1 VKPLKR
7 RKLRGQ
13 DNASSSSQPR
23 KGRKEGIV
31 SQDGEEDTEDEEG
44 GDEDVSRGG
53 SSRGKGTRPPKST
66 VAGKKRKMS
75 TSLEEGVA
83 QRMTELVQRV
93 EHLEKENKKLLKRMK
108 VME

>member
-1 VKPLKR
+1 MFSTPFHTFQGLNISVVTPCNPKSIEKKGLEISVAIPFHKVFLGS
-7 RKLRGQ
+7 L
-13 DNASSSSQPR
+13 R
-23 KGRKEGIV
+23 KGA
-31 SQDGEEDTEDEEG
+31 
-44 GDEDVSRGG
+44 
-53 SSRGKGTRPPKST
+53 RPPKST